1 MVDRN
6 DRNFS
11 QNEHTFIKET
21 IKEPPINKKRIAEKL
36 LLGDYE
42 EAACLLNT
50 HLEEARTSTF
60 DSLLKNGP
68 QYGI

>member
-21 IKEPPINKKRIAEKL
+21 IKEPPINKKGLRRSCCWHQPVELHLVYVQFL
-36 LLGDYE
+36 L
-42 EAACLLNT
+42 
-50 HLEEARTSTF
+50 
-60 DSLLKNGP
+60 
-68 QYGI
+68 